1 MYILNRIRHV
11 LERDT
16 VTEDPVSQ
24 GCRLALYIYR
34 LGRGDYFYTIA
45 EMAGLGVSTVCT
57 IVDDVTQAIVNNLWS
72 DRVNKHMPK
81 TENDFWEIIIDMEY
95 MWQFPCCWAA
105 IDGCHIPIKCS
116 PGGLQSCKEYRNFKN
131 FYSVVSMALVDSNY
145 RFIWDSF
152 GFPWNSHDAIIFQS
166 NELWSNIKDND
177 IIVLACMVLHW
188 SRRYHTKSLGPH
200 FWSCNKWQKS

>member
-72 DRVNKHMPK
+72 DRVTKHMPK
-81 TENDFWEIIIDMEY
+81 TENDF
-95 MWQFPCCWAA
+95 
-105 IDGCHIPIKCS
+105 
-116 PGGLQSCKEYRNFKN
+116 
-131 FYSVVSMALVDSNY
+131 
-145 RFIWDSF
+145 
-152 GFPWNSHDAIIFQS
+152 
-166 NELWSNIKDND
+166 
-177 IIVLACMVLHW
+177 
-188 SRRYHTKSLGPH
+188 
-200 FWSCNKWQKS
+200 